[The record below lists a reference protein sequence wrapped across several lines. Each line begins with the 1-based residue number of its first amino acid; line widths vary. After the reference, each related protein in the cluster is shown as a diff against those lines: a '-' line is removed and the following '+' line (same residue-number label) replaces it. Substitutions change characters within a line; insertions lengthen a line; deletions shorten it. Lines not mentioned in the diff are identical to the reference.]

1 MGSVVKSL
9 LAVYRLQGGRAS
21 RLRAGFARGLEVVP
35 TTLASRSPPRIAAEP
50 TRTYGVLTPQIE
62 SDCATVS
69 STQALLLQR
78 RISAKML

>member
-35 TTLASRSPPRIAAEP
+35 TTFQPNRRVASSDTKDNLPTTAEQKNNLFIKI
-50 TRTYGVLTPQIE
+50 TNRN
-62 SDCATVS
+62 
-69 STQALLLQR
+69 
-78 RISAKML
+78 